1 MPTGATPL
9 DFAYQ
14 VHSLVGHRCIGAK
27 IDGRIVPFT
36 YQLQTGDQVE
46 IITQKEPNPSRDWMN
61 PNLGYLR
68 TSRARAK
75 VASWFRKLDR
85 DKNIQAGKESLDKEL
100 ERHGFHLSRD
110 ELVITSYSI
119 HYTKLYD
126 QDRHDHP
133 AFR

>member
-1 MPTGATPL
+1 
-9 DFAYQ
+9 
-14 VHSLVGHRCIGAK
+14 
-27 IDGRIVPFT
+27 
-36 YQLQTGDQVE
+36 
-46 IITQKEPNPSRDWMN
+46 MN

-85 DKNIQAGKESLDKEL
+85 DKNILAGKEALDKEL

-110 ELVITSYSI
+110 ELASHLKEVYTRYNATEHDDLVITSYSI

-126 QDRHDHP
+126 P
-133 AFR
+133 